1 MFVNCFAHR
10 SDKVDELRGSN
21 LVQGNE
27 WGVGNE
33 GASKTQEE
41 EGKVVEGTGRFVL
54 KKVGDAEVS
63 FITSQHKL
71 LYCALQH

>member
-33 GASKTQEE
+33 GASKTQEKE
-41 EGKVVEGTGRFVL
+41 VKFVEGTGGFVL
-54 KKVGDAEVS
+54 KKGGDAEVS
-63 FITSQHKL
+63 EGWWGSGGKEGGGGE
-71 LYCALQH
+71 

>member
-41 EGKVVEGTGRFVL
+41 EVRVLGRTRRSVP
-54 KKVGDAEVS
+54 KKDMNAEVS
-63 FITSQHKL
+63 GRRGRE
-71 LYCALQH
+71 AGGG

>member
-10 SDKVDELRGSN
+10 SDNVDELRGSN

-41 EGKVVEGTGRFVL
+41 EGKVVEGTGRSVL
-54 KKVGDAEVS
+54 KKGGDAEVS
-63 FITSQHKL
+63 EGWWGSGGKEGGGGK
-71 LYCALQH
+71 